1 MANSKSRYYQNFDK
15 RLAAYTA
22 QRELEEA
29 AIAKRR
35 AAELAA
41 NPAPTRAK
49 AKATTI
55 TNGAMPELA
64 KRLRF

>member
-1 MANSKSRYYQNFDK
+1 MANANSRYFKNFDK

-35 AAELAA
+35 AAEDAA
-41 NPAPTRAK
+41 KPAPTRAK
-49 AKATTI
+49 AKAKPAP
-55 TNGAMPELA
+55 NGAMPELA